1 MKALLTTIALITIA
15 ALSHAQ
21 QNITSVP
28 HVKLGTIQGNHLED
42 GRVVRPQMS
51 AAEILA
57 NPAIV
62 VDSPGWKVMEYKCS
76 MLSDDKQYWG
86 PFVIA
91 GPKLDPRIIDHVKS
105 PEFKKGRM
113 FLENIR
119 LQNGAGHKV
128 VTNNIIIDYSN

>member
-1 MKALLTTIALITIA
+1 MKVLFTTLALTIAIA
-15 ALSHAQ
+15 GYAQ
-21 QNITSVP
+21 QPKVVTP

-42 GRVVRPQMS
+42 GRVVRPQIS

-57 NPAIV
+57 NPTIV
-62 VDSPGWKVMEYKCS
+62 VDSSGWKVMEYKCS
-76 MLSDDKQYWG
+76 MMSDDKQYWG

-91 GPKLDPRIIDHVKS
+91 GPRLDPRIIDHVKS

-113 FLENIR
+113 FIENIR
-119 LQNGAGHKV
+119 LENAQGHKV

>member
-1 MKALLTTIALITIA
+1 MKALLTTILLAITA
-15 ALSHAQ
+15 TCFAQ
-21 QNITSVP
+21 QNTTSVP
-28 HVKLGTIQGNHLED
+28 HVKLGTIQGNHYED
-42 GRVVRPQMS
+42 GRVVRPQVS

-57 NPAIV
+57 NPTIV

-76 MLSDDKQYWG
+76 MMSDDKQYWG

-119 LQNGAGHKV
+119 LQNGQGHKV

>member
-1 MKALLTTIALITIA
+1 MKALFATLALLLSLATA
-15 ALSHAQ
+15 SHAQ
-21 QNITSVP
+21 QNITRVP

-42 GRVVRPQMS
+42 GRVVRPQIS

-57 NPAIV
+57 NPTII

-76 MLSDDKQYWG
+76 MMSDDKQYWG

-91 GPKLDPRIIDHVKS
+91 GPKLDPRIIEHVKS

-119 LQNGAGHKV
+119 LENNGRKV

>member
-1 MKALLTTIALITIA
+1 MKALLTTIALSASVTF
-15 ALSHAQ
+15 SHAQ
-21 QNITSVP
+21 QNVTSVP
-28 HVKLGTIQGNHLED
+28 HVKLGNIQGNHVED
-42 GRVVRPQMS
+42 GRVVRPQVS

-57 NPAIV
+57 NPTLV

-113 FLENIR
+113 FIENIR
-119 LQNGAGHKV
+119 LENNGRKV